1 MNIQITRV
9 HRDALLPQYH
19 TAGAAGADV
28 HACLDEP
35 VTLQPMER
43 RLIPTGLAVAI
54 PRGYEAQI
62 RARSGLSIKHG
73 ITMVN
78 GVGTIDAD
86 YRGEF
91 GVLVINLGQEAFTI
105 EHGMRIAQMVIAR
118 HERAEWIEVDKLDE
132 TERGEGG
139 YGSTGYRAEKEAS
152 A

>member
-9 HRDALLPQYH
+9 HRDALLPQYQ

-28 HACLDEP
+28 YACLDEP

-43 RLIPTGLAVAI
+43 RLIPTGLAVAV
-54 PRGYEAQI
+54 PRGYEAQV

-118 HERAEWIEVDKLDE
+118 HKRAEWIEVDKLDE

-152 A
+152 T

>member
-9 HRDALLPQYH
+9 HRDALLPQYQ

-28 HACLDEP
+28 YACLDEP

-43 RLIPTGLAVAI
+43 RLIPTGLAVAV